1 MGEST
6 DTLVFVR
13 SLGAADSE
21 GAAAQRP
28 SCCCRCSNDSARR
41 PPVAEGGPVESHFWL
56 TRGDQVT
63 FGLLSFVALILLGV
77 YWVRLS
83 NWGTRTVEIERLP
96 ARQSEFR
103 IDANSA
109 TWVEWGQIQGIG
121 DGLARRIVA
130 DREQNGPFRSVD
142 DLARVKG
149 IGPKTLEHLRP
160 WVRVRQQNHRP
171 ANRRNANARAPIQDS
186 REIQQA
192 KRPGRLTRH

>member
-6 DTLVFVR
+6 DTLA
-13 SLGAADSE
+13 SSAALAPPIQKAPPPNAPSAPARTIQP
-21 GAAAQRP
+21 AA
-28 SCCCRCSNDSARR
+28 
-41 PPVAEGGPVESHFWL
+41 PPVVEGGPVESHFWL
-56 TRGDQVT
+56 TRGDQLI
-63 FGLLSFVALILLGV
+63 FGLLSFVALILLGIC
-77 YWVRLS
+77 WVRLS

-142 DLARVKG
+142 DLARVTG

-160 WVRVRQQNHRP
+160 WVRVSTESPPSEPPKRKRARSRSKTPTKSNRQKDP
-171 ANRRNANARAPIQDS
+171 AA
-186 REIQQA
+186 
-192 KRPGRLTRH
+192 